1 MIVEVP
7 PRFQRLVRVS
17 GDARVELHRA
27 ELDGRAVAL
36 RLVCYSEERRPI
48 VDPKMV
54 MSRTQE
60 IVAGLELSHVA
71 PLLAVEAVPGGL
83 ISAEAWAGDR
93 PLVGGSKLTLS
104 ELKQALGPV
113 LDDLAKLHGARK
125 WHGGI
130 RPSRLIAGQGGA
142 TLVALPWSV
151 ALTGMVRE
159 LSHELDRRSPERD
172 PYRAPEL
179 AELGPKAAG
188 PTLDV
193 YAIAQL
199 VLRNV
204 AGALSPKL
212 KSALAAAADA
222 DPARRPSLAALRG
235 ALLE

>member
-1 MIVEVP
+1 MIVEAP
-7 PRFQRLVRVS
+7 SRFQRLVRVS
-17 GDARVELHRA
+17 GDAQVELYRA

-36 RLVCYSEERRPI
+36 RLVRYAEQRRPI

-60 IVAGLELSHVA
+60 IVAALELTRVA

-93 PLVGGSKLTLS
+93 RLFDGSKLPLA
-104 ELKQALGPV
+104 ELKRALAPA
-113 LDDLAKLHGARK
+113 LADLAKLHGARK

-130 RPSRLIAGQGGA
+130 RPSRVIAGASGA

-188 PTLDV
+188 PALDV

-204 AGALSPKL
+204 SGALSPQL
-212 KSALAAAADA
+212 KGALDAAVDR
-222 DPARRPSLAALRG
+222 DPARRPSLTALSE
-235 ALLE
+235 ALLG

>member
-7 PRFQRLVRVS
+7 SRFQKLVRVS
-17 GDARVELHRA
+17 GDAQVELYRA
-27 ELDGRAVAL
+27 ELDGRAIAL
-36 RLVCYSEERRPI
+36 RLVRYAADRRPI

-54 MSRTQE
+54 MSRLQE
-60 IVAGLELSHVA
+60 IAAGLQLEHVA
-71 PLLAVEAVPGGL
+71 PLLAVESVEGGL
-83 ISAEAWAGDR
+83 VAAEAWAGDR
-93 PLVGGSKLTLS
+93 RVFDGPKLDLD
-104 ELKQALGPV
+104 EIKRALGPV
-113 LDDLAKLHGARK
+113 LGDLGKLHGARK

-130 RPSRLIAGQGGA
+130 RPSRLIAGPRGA

-188 PTLDV
+188 PSLDV
-193 YAIAQL
+193 YAVAQL

-204 AGALSPKL
+204 GGALGPKL
-212 KSALAAAADA
+212 KAALDAGADA
-222 DPARRPSLAALRG
+222 DPARRPSLAALSG
-235 ALLE
+235 ALLQ